1 MKEKDKKDGVL
12 KRLKN
17 IESKIEGKNKE
28 KLEAIKNQ
36 SNTVNKKHGETMLLK
51 GRIDYIFRFLLQILV
66 KWERHFLKS
75 LLKMK
80 TRLIIIIWF
89 LK

>member
-17 IESKIEGKNKE
+17 IESMIEGKNKE
-28 KLEAIKNQ
+28 RLEAIKNQ

-51 GRIDYIFRFLLQILV
+51 DRIDYIFKFLLQILV

-75 LLKMK
+75 LMKMK
-80 TRLIIIIWF
+80 IRLIIII
-89 LK
+89 

>member
-28 KLEAIKNQ
+28 QLEAIKNQ
-36 SNTVNKKHGETMLLK
+36 SNTVNKKHG
-51 GRIDYIFRFLLQILV
+51 
-66 KWERHFLKS
+66 
-75 LLKMK
+75 
-80 TRLIIIIWF
+80 
-89 LK
+89 